1 MEERDQTLTLI
12 SVPAWTHTDEI
23 LVEQMLMDLLH
34 NTSLYAPASSV
45 VTLRVAANK
54 GNSELAS
61 TGELLSNSSTSISI
75 SDAGS
80 GPNRMW
86 LERAGVKWQGQAPV
100 NLLAE
105 SQVAHG
111 TGLGLRF
118 VARSMQL
125 LGGSI
130 HAEYLNNEKVNQG
143 FSIILKWSVE
153 VEPDWDEAA
162 QVAPH
167 FDADQRVSW

>member
-1 MEERDQTLTLI
+1 MVSFR
-12 SVPAWTHTDEI
+12 S
-23 LVEQMLMDLLH
+23 
-34 NTSLYAPASSV
+34 
-45 VTLRVAANK
+45 
-54 GNSELAS
+54 AS
-61 TGELLSNSSTSISI
+61 T
-75 SDAGS
+75 
-80 GPNRMW
+80 
-86 LERAGVKWQGQAPV
+86 
-100 NLLAE
+100 

>member
-1 MEERDQTLTLI
+1 
-12 SVPAWTHTDEI
+12 
-23 LVEQMLMDLLH
+23 
-34 NTSLYAPASSV
+34 
-45 VTLRVAANK
+45 
-54 GNSELAS
+54 
-61 TGELLSNSSTSISI
+61 
-75 SDAGS
+75 
-80 GPNRMW
+80 
-86 LERAGVKWQGQAPV
+86 
-100 NLLAE
+100 
-105 SQVAHG
+105 
-111 TGLGLRF
+111 
-118 VARSMQL
+118 MQL